1 VRSGEVQKEGGR
13 TGSFGVGRKTPLGAM
28 YQVMFKRGLVRRWK
42 FPDSLTLRFQQ
53 PRLYNTYHDV
63 FDLSSQKLS
72 LPTNILEPS
81 CCASSFRIASTLRSQ
96 HPLRSPTTSGSPPT
110 VVHTTS
116 RFLGY
121 SLGWTSPNPVFV
133 IMTSFSLRLIPTL
146 FGDNRSV
153 VEY

>member
-1 VRSGEVQKEGGR
+1 MRSGEVQKEGGR

-81 CCASSFRIASTLRSQ
+81 CCASSFRTASTLRSQ
-96 HPLRSPTTSGSPPT
+96 HP
-110 VVHTTS
+110 
-116 RFLGY
+116 FLVPSITFGY
-121 SLGWTSPNPVFV
+121 SAPILDPPAPLASPRYL
-133 IMTSFSLRLIPTL
+133 SSGGTL
-146 FGDNRSV
+146 NGP
-153 VEY
+153 